1 MSLKISFFES
11 IMIYLV
17 SGHKLVKNGP
27 IWRGFEKLKFAVK
40 QCYQT
45 DQLQNSTKIGKNAKI
60 QVRHFV

>member
-17 SGHKLVKNGP
+17 SGHKLVKNVKNGP
-27 IWRGFEKLKFAVK
+27 IWRGFEKLKLAVK

-45 DQLQNSTKIGKNAKI
+45 DQLQK
-60 QVRHFV
+60 